1 MFSGL
6 CSQTT
11 WIHHS
16 LSTLSLWLPFMSL
29 FIVKIKIVTS
39 LSFDEFCCVW
49 DMSSMDGDAEAAVT
63 ARICSGQFKCRSLA
77 SFLTA
82 KDVSLLLRGKV
93 FHACVR
99 REVRRG
105 R

>member
-1 MFSGL
+1 MVVVEIVDVFCYL
-6 CSQTT
+6 KVM
-11 WIHHS
+11 
-16 LSTLSLWLPFMSL
+16 LS
-29 FIVKIKIVTS
+29 V
-39 LSFDEFCCVW
+39 
-49 DMSSMDGDAEAAVT
+49 DGDADAAVT

-93 FHACVR
+93 FDACVR